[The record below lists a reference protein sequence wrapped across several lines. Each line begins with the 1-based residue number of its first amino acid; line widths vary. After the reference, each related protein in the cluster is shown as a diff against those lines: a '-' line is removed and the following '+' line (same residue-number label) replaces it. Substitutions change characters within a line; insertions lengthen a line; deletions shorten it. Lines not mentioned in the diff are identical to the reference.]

1 MKSKFGE
8 GAEVEVQVGNG
19 ETEVII
25 STVTELIPGLVLKEL
40 VLAKFQ
46 EKLNFHEFLC
56 IIQSDAEIRDPFL
69 C

>member
-46 EKLNFHEFLC
+46 ERLNFYTFV
-56 IIQSDAEIRDPFL
+56 
-69 C
+69 

>member
-25 STVTELIPGLVLKEL
+25 STVTELIPGLILKEM
-40 VLAKFQ
+40 VPS
-46 EKLNFHEFLC
+46 NF
-56 IIQSDAEIRDPFL
+56 
-69 C
+69 